1 MRKSDQQIISRL
13 SCGSKPSRLGA
24 ALLTKSTSSNRGG
37 GGFSGGETNAT
48 YQTETID
55 EVYNPSKEMIEI
67 KKKLEFFENLDKL
80 IFWGFNLKDEIFFV
94 VSLLSSVV

>member
-24 ALLTKSTSSNRGG
+24 ALTKSTSSNRGG
-37 GGFSGGETNAT
+37 GGFSGGETTNGT

-55 EVYNPSKEMIEI
+55 DVYNPSKNRRYWDT
-67 KKKLEFFENLDKL
+67 KKKNFYH
-80 IFWGFNLKDEIFFV
+80 
-94 VSLLSSVV
+94 